1 MTTKYYR
8 LAYFNM
14 AAKSSAD
21 GFGSLTNQMQSN
33 QYLVQSLG
41 SQQSKIQFFNL
52 LFRSVATNNYIPDMA
67 HISNERGDIGDYE
80 SVKNIVGD
88 GPRFEARA
96 ATNSTKGSN
105 MIGSSV
111 NKLKIIKI
119 LRDATFW
126 TTI

>member
-1 MTTKYYR
+1 MK
-8 LAYFNM
+8 
-14 AAKSSAD
+14 
-21 GFGSLTNQMQSN
+21 SN

-52 LFRSVATNNYIPDMA
+52 PFRSVATNNYIPDMA
-67 HISNERGDIGDYE
+67 PISNERGDIGDYE
-80 SVKNIVGD
+80 SVKKMWGH

-96 ATNSTKGSN
+96 ATNLTKGSN
-105 MIGSSV
+105 MIGSSA